1 MNEGHLHSALSP
13 RGLLTLVPAIMPS
26 MVASLGGSIFT
37 APAIGGWYRGLAKPF
52 FTPPDI
58 AFPLVWTLLYA
69 LMAVAF
75 WRILRAKPQA
85 GPKGTAI
92 TLFLGQMAL
101 NLAWSYAFFGLR
113 SPASGLLVIALL
125 IVAVVATI
133 RAFARIDRAAAYAL
147 YPYLAW
153 ISFAALLNAAIW
165 AMN

>member
-1 MNEGHLHSALSP
+1 MSENHLHSALSA
-13 RGLLTLVPAIMPS
+13 RGLMTLVPAILPS
-26 MVASLGGSIFT
+26 MIASLGGSIFT

-52 FTPPDI
+52 FTPPDV

-85 GPKGTAI
+85 GPKGRAI
-92 TLFLGQMAL
+92 ALFLAQMAL

-113 SPASGLLVIALL
+113 SPVSGLLVIILL
-125 IVAVVATI
+125 IGALIVTI
-133 RAFARIDRAAAYAL
+133 RAFRAIDRAAAYAL

-153 ISFAALLNAAIW
+153 ISFAAVLNAAIV